1 MKSRVA
7 RNKEL
12 HEKINRSVDDTV
24 ETEALSRFANRLNE
38 IDDDFKP
45 MHVQSRTTPKRA
57 KETELE
63 IFDTFENEYLK
74 DFLDEVKAYNVEK
87 GYRDNSNT
95 DQNILKDINLVEVT
109 EVDGGHDE
117 ALDNLYDDFEPVY
130 KVESVAAKVESV
142 AAVVPQEKPVSPR
155 VQREGS
161 PSFWENYLSILE
173 TEEPLEDIIEDIEE
187 QADATFE
194 DEIVEPLVLSRE
206 DITKEILKL
215 TEDDI
220 EMDATEIKLPE
231 PVLEDETD
239 LEDEVIFNH
248 DFPFEQ
254 PSAFEHVTNDETH
267 EIKGFEIE
275 EDIEDEEFEF
285 TETEVRKSRLVNAL
299 VMVALMGAVLATAI
313 AVKFLLLS

>member
-130 KVESVAAKVESV
+130 KVETVE
-142 AAVVPQEKPVSPR
+142 AVVPEEKPVSPR

-173 TEEPLEDIIEDIEE
+173 TEAPLEDIIEDIEE
-187 QADATFE
+187 HADASFE
-194 DEIVEPLVLSRE
+194 DEVVEPLILSRE

-215 TEDDI
+215 AEDDI
-220 EMDATEIKLPE
+220 ETDASEIKLPD
-231 PVLEDETD
+231 PVLEDEIG

-248 DFPFEQ
+248 EFPSEQ

-275 EDIEDEEFEF
+275 EDIDDEGFEL

>member
-130 KVESVAAKVESV
+130 KVETVE
-142 AAVVPQEKPVSPR
+142 AVVPEEKPVSPR

-173 TEEPLEDIIEDIEE
+173 TEEPLQDIIEDIEE

-220 EMDATEIKLPE
+220 EMDATEIKLPD
-231 PVLEDETD
+231 PVLEDEID

-275 EDIEDEEFEF
+275 EDIDDEGFEL

>member
-1 MKSRVA
+1 MP
-7 RNKEL
+7 E
-12 HEKINRSVDDTV
+12 
-24 ETEALSRFANRLNE
+24 
-38 IDDDFKP
+38 
-45 MHVQSRTTPKRA
+45 
-57 KETELE
+57 
-63 IFDTFENEYLK
+63 
-74 DFLDEVKAYNVEK
+74 
-87 GYRDNSNT
+87 
-95 DQNILKDINLVEVT
+95 
-109 EVDGGHDE
+109 
-117 ALDNLYDDFEPVY
+117 
-130 KVESVAAKVESV
+130 
-142 AAVVPQEKPVSPR
+142 EKPVSPR
-155 VQREGS
+155 VQRGGS

-173 TEEPLEDIIEDIEE
+173 TEEPLQDIIEDIEE

-220 EMDATEIKLPE
+220 EMDATEIKLPD
-231 PVLEDETD
+231 PVLEDEID

-275 EDIEDEEFEF
+275 EDIDDEGFEL

>member
-173 TEEPLEDIIEDIEE
+173 TEEPLQDIIEDIEE

-220 EMDATEIKLPE
+220 EMDATEIKLPD
-231 PVLEDETD
+231 PVLEDEID

-254 PSAFEHVTNDETH
+254 PSAFEHVTNDETY

-275 EDIEDEEFEF
+275 EDIDDEGFEL

>member
-117 ALDNLYDDFEPVY
+117 ALDNLYDDFDPVY
-130 KVESVAAKVESV
+130 KVETVE
-142 AAVVPQEKPVSPR
+142 AVVPEEKPVSPR

-173 TEEPLEDIIEDIEE
+173 TEAPLEDIIEDIEE

-194 DEIVEPLVLSRE
+194 DKIVEPLVLSRE

-220 EMDATEIKLPE
+220 EMDATEIKLPD
-231 PVLEDETD
+231 PVLEDEIG

-248 DFPFEQ
+248 EFPSEQ

-267 EIKGFEIE
+267 EIKGFENE
-275 EDIEDEEFEF
+275 KDIDDEGFEL

>member
-130 KVESVAAKVESV
+130 KVETVE
-142 AAVVPQEKPVSPR
+142 AVVPEEKPVSPR

-173 TEEPLEDIIEDIEE
+173 TEEPLQDIIEDIEE

-220 EMDATEIKLPE
+220 EMDATEIKLPD
-231 PVLEDETD
+231 PVLEDEIG

-275 EDIEDEEFEF
+275 EDIDEEGFEL

>member
-130 KVESVAAKVESV
+130 KVETVE
-142 AAVVPQEKPVSPR
+142 AVVPEEKPVSPR

-173 TEEPLEDIIEDIEE
+173 TEEPLQDIIEDIEE

-220 EMDATEIKLPE
+220 EMDATEIKLPD
-231 PVLEDETD
+231 PVLEDEID

-275 EDIEDEEFEF
+275 ENIDDEEFEF

>member
-130 KVESVAAKVESV
+130 KVETVE
-142 AAVVPQEKPVSPR
+142 AVVPEEKPVSPR

-173 TEEPLEDIIEDIEE
+173 TEEPLQDIIEDIEE

-220 EMDATEIKLPE
+220 EMDATEIKLPD
-231 PVLEDETD
+231 PVLEDEIG

-248 DFPFEQ
+248 EFPSEQ

-275 EDIEDEEFEF
+275 EDIDDEGFEL

>member
-220 EMDATEIKLPE
+220 EMDATEIKLPD
-231 PVLEDETD
+231 PVLEDEID